1 MSIAKQ
7 LIGEPAPKPAVSENL
22 AVEEKPVHAMDLIDA
37 LAEQEFGQPIQD
49 AKKGGYVKPAEGKT
63 PGKAMRQGKKAGGKM
78 VASKP
83 GAVKYG
89 KK

>member
-7 LIGEPAPKPAVSENL
+7 LIGEPAPKPAETKTQE
-22 AVEEKPVHAMDLIDA
+22 AIEAKPVHAMDLIDA

-49 AKKGGYVKPAEGKT
+49 AKALKT
-63 PGKAMRQGKKAGGKM
+63 PAQGGTPSKSMKQGKKAGGKC